1 MDSKG
6 GWIEVEHNGLLFES
20 EGSVR
25 LAYHSVDIAVDG
37 LFKIDLVGIDL
48 VYVLGYLRES
58 L

>member
-1 MDSKG
+1 M
-6 GWIEVEHNGLLFES
+6 
-20 EGSVR
+20 R